1 MPSLLVAALVVALT
15 GLLLTAAALALRK
28 HLRKRRLEATHAAA
42 EARRI
47 EVTLA
52 EFNRVADAEM
62 DELDKADLL
71 ELRGRLKNLP

>member
-1 MPSLLVAALVVALT
+1 MPSPVVEALVVALT
-15 GLLLTAAALALRK
+15 GLLLAAAALALRN
-28 HLRKRRLEATHAAA
+28 HLRKRRLRAARAAA

-52 EFNRVADAEM
+52 EFNRVADSEM

-71 ELRGRLKNLP
+71 ELRGRFKKLP